1 MADLPLLQ
9 SGRVEAAGIPGA
21 VLPNVT
27 APQVDYVGLRAGA
40 ANAQT
45 VSQTLDRLSNQLF
58 GIAKN
63 AAVESGYQYA
73 ADNPL
78 NDEQLQA
85 AKMGNV
91 QPLKL
96 GGTFNVFD
104 QAVRKAR
111 SLELSSTFE
120 QEARTQMTTMLTA
133 VEMGKATTEQVQ
145 NKLSTMMDGFSRS
158 LSQVDP
164 EASLK
169 FRATS
174 ATMGNTVLA
183 KAAEFEMKREK
194 AQRLARFDADFDN
207 STRLLEAA
215 VSQGF
220 WVDPKTQQKR
230 SIEELA
236 DVYRSTI
243 TTSALLLGD
252 LQVQKQYSDKFEAA
266 LKSAKVNAVTK
277 FLLTD
282 EAAMADPEATL
293 KNIQVGN
300 VGKMTDIVKG
310 MLMTDYGAIE
320 KVSANYMVA
329 VNARNTVLNNKIAAD
344 KRAAVMEFVPLY
356 EKAIAAPEGSAT
368 RKQFA
373 NEIAALARKSPDAV
387 PLGVIKDLLEP
398 SKEGNPLAEFNILNG
413 IFNGTITSPDQIMG
427 NNSLNGKQKV
437 GALKFFM
444 GEDRRDQHELNS
456 GLARLA
462 GIPTTPGAVTI
473 IDPKGQEFQRLQK
486 LKSQAQSI
494 QAQATAEGKFL
505 QPKAILDQVSK
516 DLETSRNT
524 EQAKA
529 AQRTLESVWEKK
541 AGGKITRETLPALEN
556 SKKLKPNEITQVKR
570 LLDQAEGNQ

>member
-21 VLPNVT
+21 VLPTVN
-27 APQVDYVGLRAGA
+27 APQVDYVGLKA
-40 ANAQT
+40 AAQYQGT
-45 VSQTLDRLSNQLF
+45 VAQTLDRLSNQLF
-58 GIAKN
+58 GIAKT
-63 AAVESGYQYA
+63 AANEAGLQYA

-78 NDEQLQA
+78 TDEQIQA
-85 AKMGNV
+85 AKAGNAE
-91 QPLKL
+91 PLKL

-111 SLELSSTFE
+111 SFELSSTFE
-120 QEARTQMTTMLTA
+120 MEARSQMTTMLTA

-145 NKLSTMMDGFSRS
+145 NKLATMMDGFSRS

-194 AQRLARFDADFDN
+194 AQRLAKFDADFDN

-230 SIEELA
+230 SIEDLA

-252 LQVQKQYSDKFEAA
+252 VQVQKQYSDKFEAA
-266 LKSAKVNAVTK
+266 LKGAKINAVTK

-282 EAAMADPEATL
+282 ETAMADTEATL
-293 KNIQVGN
+293 KNIQIGN
-300 VGKMTDIVKG
+300 VGRMSDLVKG
-310 MLMTDYGAIE
+310 MLVSDYGSIE

-329 VNARNTVLNNKIAAD
+329 VNARNTALNNKIAAD
-344 KRAAVMEFVPLY
+344 KRAAVLEFVPLY
-356 EKAIAAPEGSAT
+356 EKAVAAPEGSPA

-373 NEIAALARKSPDAV
+373 NDIAALARRSPDAV
-387 PLGVIKDLLEP
+387 PLGVLKDLLEP

-413 IFNGTITSPDQIMG
+413 IFNGTVTSPEQIMG
-427 NNSLNGKQKV
+427 NNTLNAKQKV

-486 LKSQAQSI
+486 LKSQAQAI
-494 QAQATAEGKFL
+494 QSQATAEGKVL
-505 QPKAILDQVSK
+505 QPNAILRQLSIE
-516 DLETSRNT
+516 LEASRNT

-529 AQRTLESVWEKK
+529 AQRTLETVWEKK
-541 AGGKITRETLPALEN
+541 AGGKITRDTLPALEQ
-556 SKKLKPNEITQVKR
+556 SKKLKPQEITQIKR
-570 LLDQAEGNQ
+570 LLDQAEGNL

>member
-1 MADLPLLQ
+1 
-9 SGRVEAAGIPGA
+9 
-21 VLPNVT
+21 
-27 APQVDYVGLRAGA
+27 
-40 ANAQT
+40 
-45 VSQTLDRLSNQLF
+45 
-58 GIAKN
+58 
-63 AAVESGYQYA
+63 
-73 ADNPL
+73 
-78 NDEQLQA
+78 
-85 AKMGNV
+85 
-91 QPLKL
+91 
-96 GGTFNVFD
+96 
-104 QAVRKAR
+104 
-111 SLELSSTFE
+111 
-120 QEARTQMTTMLTA
+120 
-133 VEMGKATTEQVQ
+133 MGKATTEQVQ

-158 LSQVDP
+158 LAQVDP

-174 ATMGNTVLA
+174 ATMGNTVLS

-236 DVYRSTI
+236 DVYRQTI

-252 LQVQKQYSDKFEAA
+252 ATVQKSYSDKFEAA
-266 LKSAKVNAVTK
+266 LKNAKVNAVTK

-282 EAAMADPEATL
+282 EASMADPETTL

-300 VGKMTDIVKG
+300 VGRMSDLVKG
-310 MLMTDYGAIE
+310 MLMSDYGAVE

-329 VNARNTVLNNKIAAD
+329 VNARNTALNQKLAAD
-344 KRAAVMEFVPLY
+344 KRAAVAEFVPLY

-373 NEIAALARKSPDAV
+373 NEIAALARKSPDTV

-413 IFNGTITSPDQIMG
+413 IFNGTVTSPDQIMG
-427 NNSLNGKQKV
+427 NNSLNAKQKV

-486 LKSQAQSI
+486 LKSQAQAI
-494 QAQATAEGKFL
+494 QSQATAEGKFL

-516 DLETSRNT
+516 DLESSRNT

-529 AQRTLESVWEKK
+529 AQRTLETVWEKK

-556 SKKLKPNEITQVKR
+556 SKKLKPQEITQVKR

>member
-1 MADLPLLQ
+1 
-9 SGRVEAAGIPGA
+9 
-21 VLPNVT
+21 
-27 APQVDYVGLRAGA
+27 VDYVGLRAGA

-58 GIAKN
+58 GIAKT

-145 NKLSTMMDGFSRS
+145 NKLTTMMDGFSRS

-373 NEIAALARKSPDAV
+373 NQIAALARKSPDAV

-486 LKSQAQSI
+486 LKSQAQGI